1 MSTEERD
8 SQLSALFDGEL
19 DAEQAQLVTRRLLKD
34 PALQATWERYA
45 LVGAV
50 MRGEPVLGRSGATA
64 GLAARVRAQVA
75 AEAPVLAPQVRVAG
89 LASRQTAW
97 PRLAGGVAL
106 AASVAIAV
114 VGALRW
120 QAPVASQPALLA
132 ETVPAGEVA
141 AAAASAP
148 PRQQVARA
156 DTPPPSYTTPRDTTP
171 GGTRA
176 GALLAEYVVLH
187 TEASAPVTRLSP
199 LLSESMDPAA
209 GAVEM
214 TEAEIGARR

>member
-1 MSTEERD
+1 MSAEERD

-19 DAEQAQLVTRRLLKD
+19 DPEQAQLVTRRLLKD

-50 MRGEPVLGRSGATA
+50 LRGEPVLARRGGAA
-64 GLAARVRAQVA
+64 DVAARVRAQVA
-75 AEAPVLAPQVRVAG
+75 AETPVLAPQSRVAG
-89 LASRQTAW
+89 LPSRRSMW

-114 VGALRW
+114 VGGLRW
-120 QAPVASQPALLA
+120 QAPVAGQSLQVAQVAPAA
-132 ETVPAGEVA
+132 QADQATVPAT
-141 AAAASAP
+141 S
-148 PRQQVARA
+148 RQVVTRA

-171 GGTRA
+171 GGSRA
-176 GALLAEYVVLH
+176 GALLADYVVLH